1 MREAVSAG
9 RADQPA
15 AVPVFRGLPS
25 GHPPAEIPASHRD
38 LAECP
43 PVAAL
48 STVTP
53 GGYPQT
59 SVVWCDFDGRHLQVN
74 TMRGFAKERNM
85 RRDRRVTLLCYD
97 PRQPLR
103 YLEVRGLVTEMTE
116 DGAASH
122 LDRLASKYA
131 GQPVRFFGDA
141 IPASFAGTET
151 PVLCRIQPVH
161 VVALDAP
168 GPAPRTG
175 AEAERAAGPVP
186 AGTPPVPPSHADL
199 LTRPVYGVFTT
210 LGHDG
215 QPQSTLVWVDLD
227 RECALVN
234 TTLERQKGRNLLGN
248 QKVSLLVVG
257 PASTAR
263 FIQIR
268 GDAELV
274 TANAREHL
282 DALARKYTRH
292 PGYYGYIRPEAQRRR
307 ETRVICRIHP
317 RRITLDAIHVAD
329 H

>member
-1 MREAVSAG
+1 MHTI
-9 RADQPA
+9 
-15 AVPVFRGLPS
+15 GLLS
-25 GHPPAEIPASHRD
+25 DHPPAEIPATHRD

-48 STVTP
+48 TTVTP

-59 SVVWCDFDGRHLQVN
+59 SVVWCDFDGQCLRVN

-85 RRDRRVTLLCYD
+85 RRNRRVTLLCYD

-116 DGAASH
+116 AGAASH

-141 IPASFAGTET
+141 IPASFAETET
-151 PVLCRIQPVH
+151 PVLCLIQPAR
-161 VVALDAP
+161 VVALDATEP
-168 GPAPRTG
+168 GPRAG
-175 AEAERAAGPVP
+175 AEAEHTTGPIP
-186 AGTPPVPPSHADL
+186 AGTLPVPPSHLDL
-199 LTRPVYGVFTT
+199 LTRPVCGVFTT

-248 QKVSLLVVG
+248 QKVSLLVVDPG
-257 PASTAR
+257 NTSR

-282 DALARKYTRH
+282 DALARKYTGHSR
-292 PGYYGYIRPEAQRRR
+292 YYGYVRPEAQRLC

-329 H
+329 HEVAGPGKG

>member
-1 MREAVSAG
+1 MRTSG
-9 RADQPA
+9 P
-15 AVPVFRGLPS
+15 LS
-25 GHPPAEIPASHRD
+25 GHPSAEIPASHRD

-48 STVTP
+48 TTVTA

-59 SVVWCDFDGRHLQVN
+59 SVVWCDFDGQYLRVN

-85 RRDRRVTLLCYD
+85 RRNPRVTLLCYD

-116 DGAASH
+116 AGAVSH

-141 IPASFAGTET
+141 IPASFAETET
-151 PVLCRIQPVH
+151 PVLCRIQPAR
-161 VVALDAP
+161 VVALDAA
-168 GPAPRTG
+168 PAPPAG
-175 AEAERAAGPVP
+175 AEAERATDSLP
-186 AGTPPVPPSHADL
+186 AGTLPVPPSHVGL
-199 LTRPVYGVFTT
+199 LTRPVCGVLTT

-227 RECALVN
+227 RECVLVN
-234 TTLERQKGRNLLGN
+234 TTLERQKGRNLLAN
-248 QKVSLLVVG
+248 QKVSLLVVDPG
-257 PASTAR
+257 NTSR

-274 TANAREHL
+274 TEGAREHL
-282 DALARKYTRH
+282 DALARKYTGHSR
-292 PGYYGYIRPEAQRRR
+292 YYGYVRPEAQRLR

-329 H
+329 HEVAGQGKG